1 MKGAM
6 KQENRQKLKI
16 YAGILLFCLV
26 LGGAVYRGVTVSN
39 AATVTVGTVTTSGS
53 TLTVRGEPNT
63 SSAVL
68 GALSNG
74 SQVTILSTVTGQSI
88 NGNTTWYQIE
98 YSSGTGYVSGAYVSN
113 VHTVEQKPADEDY
126 INALVSKGF
135 PRSYAVLLEQLHQQ
149 YPNWE
154 FEPVVTGLDWETVI
168 SKESV
173 KGINM
178 VSTSANDAQKSTDSG
193 SYNWATNTWTIL
205 DGSSWVGASSAMI
218 SYCMDPRNFMNA
230 SNIFQFE
237 TLKYAAYQN
246 ETDVKNVLDG
256 TFMSG
261 TLRDDNSR
269 TYSSTFIEAGK
280 SADVNPTHLAARCR
294 QEQGTDGTSPLI
306 SGTYKGYEGYYNYF
320 NIGAY
325 GTPVSVLYERGL
337 QTAKKNGWD
346 SGYNSIVGGAGY
358 LADKYINLGQNT
370 LYFQKFNVVNEYSG
384 LFGHQYMANVQ
395 AAISEGITMG
405 NAYSNKNQAYVFRI
419 PVYEN
424 MPETACPL
432 PNNGNPNN
440 WLKSLSVSGYNLT
453 PSFSGGTTAYS
464 MIVGQDVSSVKVNA
478 EAVASTSSIQGTG
491 TVSLAYG
498 SNTVK
503 IICKAENGTTREYTI
518 TIVRQGSGSKG
529 DVNGDGTID
538 LLDLLPVKRY
548 IMGLQELS
556 ESQFSNADINGNGSV
571 ELLDYLKIKRHIM
584 GYETIR

>member
-1 MKGAM
+1 MS
-6 KQENRQKLKI
+6 R
-16 YAGILLFCLV
+16 IL
-26 LGGAVYRGVTVSN
+26 
-39 AATVTVGTVTTSGS
+39 
-53 TLTVRGEPNT
+53 
-63 SSAVL
+63 
-68 GALSNG
+68 
-74 SQVTILSTVTGQSI
+74 
-88 NGNTTWYQIE
+88 
-98 YSSGTGYVSGAYVSN
+98 
-113 VHTVEQKPADEDY
+113 
-126 INALVSKGF
+126 
-135 PRSYAVLLEQLHQQ
+135 RS
-149 YPNWE
+149 
-154 FEPVVTGLDWETVI
+154 F
-168 SKESV
+168 
-173 KGINM
+173 
-178 VSTSANDAQKSTDSG
+178 
-193 SYNWATNTWTIL
+193 
-205 DGSSWVGASSAMI
+205 GSS
-218 SYCMDPRNFMNA
+218 
-230 SNIFQFE
+230 
-237 TLKYAAYQN
+237 
-246 ETDVKNVLDG
+246 
-256 TFMSG
+256 
-261 TLRDDNSR
+261 
-269 TYSSTFIEAGK
+269 
-280 SADVNPTHLAARCR
+280 
-294 QEQGTDGTSPLI
+294 
-306 SGTYKGYEGYYNYF
+306 
-320 NIGAY
+320 
-325 GTPVSVLYERGL
+325 
-337 QTAKKNGWD
+337 NGWD